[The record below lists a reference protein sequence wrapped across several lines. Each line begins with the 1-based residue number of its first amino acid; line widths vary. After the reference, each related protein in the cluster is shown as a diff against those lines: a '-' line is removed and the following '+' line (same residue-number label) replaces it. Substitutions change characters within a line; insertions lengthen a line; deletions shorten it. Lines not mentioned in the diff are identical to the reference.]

1 MHNEP
6 KYKKH
11 IFVCTN
17 KRSPDNSKGD
27 CARCGGD
34 EIRLKFTQLIN
45 QHGLK
50 GIARANKSGC
60 LDACEMG
67 AAMVIYPDNIW
78 YTQVKVDDVEEIF
91 NTSIMSDRTVDRL
104 SASEK
109 TWDQLKEFR
118 GRKNK
123 KMISHDI

>member
-1 MHNEP
+1 
-6 KYKKH
+6 
-11 IFVCTN
+11 
-17 KRSPDNSKGD
+17 
-27 CARCGGD
+27 
-34 EIRLKFTQLIN
+34 
-45 QHGLK
+45 
-50 GIARANKSGC
+50 
-60 LDACEMG
+60 MG